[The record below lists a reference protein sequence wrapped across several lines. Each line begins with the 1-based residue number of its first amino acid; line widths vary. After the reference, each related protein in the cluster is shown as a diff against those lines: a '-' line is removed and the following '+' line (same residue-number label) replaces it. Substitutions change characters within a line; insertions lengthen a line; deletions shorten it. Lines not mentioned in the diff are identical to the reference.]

1 MQKNIQAIQR
11 NEEKREQRN
20 KIQMRKTEN
29 SKMVDL
35 NQTISIIILHV
46 NCVKYS
52 N

>member
-35 NQTISIIILHV
+35 NQTISIITLHV